1 MVEVGGNFGKAG
13 APRGRGK
20 GHPAALASSRD
31 HITNYMYLPYL
42 GGTVH
47 QVSTCAGKYLITSPP
62 VSTHVLQSLLP
73 TSHRHGR
80 LHCHQQSTRA

>member
-1 MVEVGGNFGKAG
+1 VVEVGGNFGKAG

-47 QVSTCAGKYLITSPP
+47 SGIYLC
-62 VSTHVLQSLLP
+62 
-73 TSHRHGR
+73 R
-80 LHCHQQSTRA
+80 